1 MIKSMT
7 GYASESFI
15 INSTKFIVEI
25 KSVNSK
31 ILDLNIRFPHFLKA
45 YENDLRK
52 EISNKLHRGKI
63 EINVNSEIGANT
75 DEVSINKEII
85 TNYIQQLKQ
94 LNDIS
99 SDEKDYLKMAMRL
112 PNAYSS
118 KSIEL
123 NNTEINNIIDKISIA
138 IKNLNDYRAKE
149 GSEME
154 KDFKN
159 KISVIKELL
168 GNIEKIEKDRISK
181 KRTKLLDEFKRIEL
195 EIDNNRLEQEMIY
208 YLEKYDIN
216 EEIIRL
222 KSNILIFE
230 DALHSNEPVGKK
242 LGFICQ
248 EIGREINTIGSKAN
262 DANLQKLVIEMKDSL
277 EKIKENRKISHLPL
291 IKQSRL
297 SVMPIDYKSW
307 KIICNMGKI

>member
-1 MIKSMT
+1 MT

-45 YENDLRK
+45 YENDIRK
-52 EISNKLHRGKI
+52 EISNKLQRGKI
-63 EINVNSEIGANT
+63 ELNVNSEIGANT
-75 DEVSINKEII
+75 DEISINKEII

-94 LNDIS
+94 LNDINP
-99 SDEKDYLKMAMRL
+99 DEKDYLKMAMRL

-123 NNTEINNIIDKISIA
+123 DNTEIDNIIVKISIA
-138 IKNLNDYRAKE
+138 TKNLNDYRAKE

-154 KDFKN
+154 KDFRN

-262 DANLQKLVIEMKDSL
+262 DANLQKIVIEMKDNL
-277 EKIKENRKISHLPL
+277 EKIKENILNIL
-291 IKQSRL
+291 
-297 SVMPIDYKSW
+297 
-307 KIICNMGKI
+307 

>member
-1 MIKSMT
+1 MT

-31 ILDLNIRFPHFLKA
+31 ILDLSIRFPHFLKS
-45 YENDLRK
+45 YENDLRQ
-52 EISNKLHRGKI
+52 EISSKLFRGKI
-63 EINVNSEIGANT
+63 ELNVSSEIGKNS
-75 DEVSINKEII
+75 DEISVNKAIVN
-85 TNYIQQLKQ
+85 NYIQQLKKINN
-94 LNDIS
+94 LDTSDFS
-99 SDEKDYLKMAMRL
+99 SEKEYLKIAMRL

-123 NNTEINNIIDKISIA
+123 NTTEVQSIIDKISIVTT
-138 IKNLNDYRAKE
+138 NLNDYRAKE

-154 KDFKN
+154 KDFRN
-159 KISVIKELL
+159 KISLIKKLL
-168 GNIEKIEKDRISK
+168 VDIEAIEKERISK
-181 KRTKLLDEFKRIEL
+181 KRDKLLEEFKKIGL

-208 YLEKYDIN
+208 YLEKFDIN

-230 DALHSNEPVGKK
+230 ETLESNDPVGKK

-262 DANLQKLVIEMKDSL
+262 DANLQKNVIEMKDNL
-277 EKIKENRKISHLPL
+277 EKIKENILNIL
-291 IKQSRL
+291 
-297 SVMPIDYKSW
+297 
-307 KIICNMGKI
+307 

>member
-138 IKNLNDYRAKE
+138 IKKLNDYRAKE

-154 KDFKN
+154 KDFRN
-159 KISVIKELL
+159 KISVIKKLL

-277 EKIKENRKISHLPL
+277 EKIKENILNIL
-291 IKQSRL
+291 
-297 SVMPIDYKSW
+297 
-307 KIICNMGKI
+307 

>member
-31 ILDLNIRFPHFLKA
+31 ILDLNIRFPHFLRA

-63 EINVNSEIGANT
+63 ELNVNSEIGANT
-75 DEVSINKEII
+75 DEISINKEII

-94 LNDIS
+94 LNEIN
-99 SDEKDYLKMAMRL
+99 SDKKDYLKMAMRL

-138 IKNLNDYRAKE
+138 TKNLNDYRAKE

-154 KDFKN
+154 KDFRN

-168 GNIEKIEKDRISK
+168 GNIEKIEKERISK
-181 KRTKLLDEFKRIEL
+181 KRTKLLDEFRRIEL

-277 EKIKENRKISHLPL
+277 EKIKENILNIL
-291 IKQSRL
+291 
-297 SVMPIDYKSW
+297 
-307 KIICNMGKI
+307 

>member
-52 EISNKLHRGKI
+52 EISNKLIRGKI
-63 EINVNSEIGANT
+63 ELNVNSEIGANT
-75 DEVSINKEII
+75 DEISINKEII
-85 TNYIQQLKQ
+85 TNYIQQLQ
-94 LNDIS
+94 ELNDIN
-99 SDEKDYLKMAMRL
+99 SDEKDYLKMAIRL

-123 NNTEINNIIDKISIA
+123 NKTEIKNIIDKISIA
-138 IKNLNDYRAKE
+138 TKNLNDYRAKE
-149 GSEME
+149 GLEME
-154 KDFKN
+154 KDFRN
-159 KISVIKELL
+159 KISVIKGLL

-181 KRTKLLDEFKRIEL
+181 KRAKLLDEFKKIDL

-222 KSNILIFE
+222 KSNISIFE

-277 EKIKENRKISHLPL
+277 EKIKENILNIL
-291 IKQSRL
+291 
-297 SVMPIDYKSW
+297 
-307 KIICNMGKI
+307 

>member
-31 ILDLNIRFPHFLKA
+31 ILDLNIRFPNFLKD

-52 EISNKLHRGKI
+52 KISNKLRRGKI
-63 EINVNSEIGANT
+63 EINVNSEIGLNT
-75 DEVSINKEII
+75 DEISINQEII
-85 TNYIQQLKQ
+85 SNYIQQLKA
-94 LNDIS
+94 LNDIN

-123 NNTEINNIIDKISIA
+123 NKTEIKNIIDKISIA
-138 IKNLNDYRAKE
+138 TKNLNDYRAKE
-149 GSEME
+149 GLEME
-154 KDFKN
+154 KDFRN
-159 KISVIKELL
+159 KISVIKKLL
-168 GNIEKIEKDRISK
+168 DNIEKIEKDRISK

-277 EKIKENRKISHLPL
+277 EKIKENILNIL
-291 IKQSRL
+291 
-297 SVMPIDYKSW
+297 
-307 KIICNMGKI
+307 

>member
-63 EINVNSEIGANT
+63 ELNVNSEIGANT
-75 DEVSINKEII
+75 DEISINKEII

-94 LNDIS
+94 LNEIN
-99 SDEKDYLKMAMRL
+99 SDKKDYLKMAMRL

-138 IKNLNDYRAKE
+138 TKNLNDYRAKE

-154 KDFKN
+154 KDFRN
-159 KISVIKELL
+159 KIYVIKDLL

-181 KRTKLLDEFKRIEL
+181 KRAKLLDEFKRIEL

-277 EKIKENRKISHLPL
+277 EKIKENILNIL
-291 IKQSRL
+291 
-297 SVMPIDYKSW
+297 
-307 KIICNMGKI
+307 

>member
-52 EISNKLHRGKI
+52 EISNKLHRGKL
-63 EINVNSEIGANT
+63 ELNVNSEIGANT
-75 DEVSINKEII
+75 DEISINKEII

-94 LNDIS
+94 LNEIN
-99 SDEKDYLKMAMRL
+99 SDKKDYLKMAMRL

-138 IKNLNDYRAKE
+138 TKNLNDYRAKE

-154 KDFKN
+154 KDFRN
-159 KISVIKELL
+159 KISVIKKLL

-208 YLEKYDIN
+208 YIEKYDIN

-277 EKIKENRKISHLPL
+277 EKIKENILNIL
-291 IKQSRL
+291 
-297 SVMPIDYKSW
+297 
-307 KIICNMGKI
+307 

>member
-52 EISNKLHRGKI
+52 EISNKLYRGKI
-63 EINVNSEIGANT
+63 ELNVNSEIGVNT
-75 DEVSINKEII
+75 DEISINKEII
-85 TNYIQQLKQ
+85 ANYIQQLKQ
-94 LNDIS
+94 FNDIN

-138 IKNLNDYRAKE
+138 TKNLNDYRAKE

-154 KDFKN
+154 KDFRN
-159 KISVIKELL
+159 KISEIKKLL
-168 GNIEKIEKDRISK
+168 GNIEKIEKDRIAK
-181 KRTKLLDEFKRIEL
+181 KRTKLLDEFKRIGL

-216 EEIIRL
+216 EEIVRL

-230 DALHSNEPVGKK
+230 DTLNSNEPVGKK

-262 DANLQKLVIEMKDSL
+262 DANLQKIVIEMKDRL
-277 EKIKENRKISHLPL
+277 EKIKENILNIL
-291 IKQSRL
+291 
-297 SVMPIDYKSW
+297 
-307 KIICNMGKI
+307 

>member
-31 ILDLNIRFPHFLKA
+31 ILDLSIRFPHFLKS
-45 YENDLRK
+45 YENDLRQ
-52 EISNKLHRGKI
+52 EISSKLFRGKI
-63 EINVNSEIGANT
+63 ELNVSSEIGKNS
-75 DEVSINKEII
+75 DEISVNKAIVN
-85 TNYIQQLKQ
+85 NYIQQLKKINN
-94 LNDIS
+94 LDTSDFS
-99 SDEKDYLKMAMRL
+99 SEKEYLKIAMRL

-123 NNTEINNIIDKISIA
+123 NTTEVQIIIDKISIVTT
-138 IKNLNDYRAKE
+138 NLNDYRAKE

-154 KDFKN
+154 KDFRN
-159 KISVIKELL
+159 KISLIKKLL
-168 GNIEKIEKDRISK
+168 GDIENIEKERISK
-181 KRTKLLDEFKRIEL
+181 KRDKLLEEFKKIGL

-208 YLEKYDIN
+208 YLEKFDIN

-230 DALHSNEPVGKK
+230 ETLESIEPVGKK

-262 DANLQKLVIEMKDSL
+262 DANLQKIVIEMKDNL
-277 EKIKENRKISHLPL
+277 EKIKENILNIL
-291 IKQSRL
+291 
-297 SVMPIDYKSW
+297 
-307 KIICNMGKI
+307 

>member
-52 EISNKLHRGKI
+52 EISNKLYRGKI
-63 EINVNSEIGANT
+63 ELNVNSEIGVNT
-75 DEVSINKEII
+75 DEISINKEII
-85 TNYIQQLKQ
+85 ANYIQQLKQ
-94 LNDIS
+94 FNDIN

-138 IKNLNDYRAKE
+138 TKNLNDYRAKE

-154 KDFKN
+154 KDFRN
-159 KISVIKELL
+159 KISEIKKLL
-168 GNIEKIEKDRISK
+168 GNIEKIEKDRIAK
-181 KRTKLLDEFKRIEL
+181 KRTKLLDEFKRIGL

-277 EKIKENRKISHLPL
+277 EKIKENILNIL
-291 IKQSRL
+291 
-297 SVMPIDYKSW
+297 
-307 KIICNMGKI
+307 

>member
-31 ILDLNIRFPHFLKA
+31 ILDLSIRFPHFLKS
-45 YENDLRK
+45 YENDLRQK
-52 EISNKLHRGKI
+52 ISSKLFRGKI
-63 EINVNSEIGANT
+63 ELNVSSEIGKNS
-75 DEVSINKEII
+75 DEISVNKAIVN
-85 TNYIQQLKQ
+85 NYIQQLKKINN
-94 LNDIS
+94 LDTSDFS
-99 SDEKDYLKMAMRL
+99 SEKEYLKIAMRL

-123 NNTEINNIIDKISIA
+123 NTTEVQIIIDKISIVTT
-138 IKNLNDYRAKE
+138 NLNDYRAKE

-154 KDFKN
+154 KDFRN
-159 KISVIKELL
+159 KISLIKKLL
-168 GNIEKIEKDRISK
+168 GDIENIEKERISK
-181 KRTKLLDEFKRIEL
+181 KRDKLIEEFKKIGL

-208 YLEKYDIN
+208 YLEKFDIN

-230 DALHSNEPVGKK
+230 ETLESNEPVGKK

-262 DANLQKLVIEMKDSL
+262 DANLQKNVIEMKDNL
-277 EKIKENRKISHLPL
+277 EKIKENILNIL
-291 IKQSRL
+291 
-297 SVMPIDYKSW
+297 
-307 KIICNMGKI
+307 

>member
-1 MIKSMT
+1 MT

-15 INSTKFIVEI
+15 INSTKFVVEI

-45 YENDLRK
+45 YENELRK

-63 EINVNSEIGANT
+63 ELNVNLEIGANS
-75 DEVSINKEII
+75 DEISLNQEII
-85 TNYIQQLKQ
+85 SNYIRQLKK
-94 LNDIS
+94 LNNINS
-99 SDEKDYLKMAMRL
+99 NEFSDEKDYLKMAIRL

-123 NNTEINNIIDKISIA
+123 NTAEVKNIIDKISIA
-138 IKNLNDYRAKE
+138 TKSLNDYRAKE
-149 GSEME
+149 GLEME
-154 KDFKN
+154 KDFRN
-159 KISVIKELL
+159 KISEIKKFT
-168 GNIEKIEKDRISK
+168 GNIEKIEKNRILR
-181 KRTKLLDEFKRIEL
+181 KRIKLLDEFKKIEL

-230 DALHSNEPVGKK
+230 DTLDSNEPVGKK

-262 DANLQKLVIEMKDSL
+262 DANLQKLVIEMKNSL
-277 EKIKENRKISHLPL
+277 EKIKENILN
-291 IKQSRL
+291 I
-297 SVMPIDYKSW
+297 V
-307 KIICNMGKI
+307 

>member
-31 ILDLNIRFPHFLKA
+31 ILDLNIRFPHFLKS
-45 YENDLRK
+45 YENDLRQ
-52 EISNKLHRGKI
+52 EISSKLFRGKI
-63 EINVNSEIGANT
+63 ELNVSSEIGKNS
-75 DEVSINKEII
+75 DEISVNKAIVN
-85 TNYIQQLKQ
+85 NYIQQLKKINN
-94 LNDIS
+94 LDTSDFS
-99 SDEKDYLKMAMRL
+99 SEKEYLKIAMRL

-123 NNTEINNIIDKISIA
+123 NTTEVQIIIDKISIVTT
-138 IKNLNDYRAKE
+138 NLNDYRAKE

-154 KDFKN
+154 KDFRN
-159 KISVIKELL
+159 KISLIKKLL
-168 GNIEKIEKDRISK
+168 GDIENIEKERISK
-181 KRTKLLDEFKRIEL
+181 KRDKLLEEFKKISL

-208 YLEKYDIN
+208 YLEKFDIN

-230 DALHSNEPVGKK
+230 ETLESNDPVGKK

-262 DANLQKLVIEMKDSL
+262 DANLQKNVIEMKDKL
-277 EKIKENRKISHLPL
+277 EKIKENILNIL
-291 IKQSRL
+291 
-297 SVMPIDYKSW
+297 
-307 KIICNMGKI
+307 

>member
-63 EINVNSEIGANT
+63 ELNVNSEIGANT

-94 LNDIS
+94 LNDIN

-154 KDFKN
+154 KDFRN
-159 KISVIKELL
+159 KISEIKKLL
-168 GNIEKIEKDRISK
+168 GNIEKIDKDRIAK
-181 KRTKLLDEFKRIEL
+181 KRTKFLDEFKRIEL

-277 EKIKENRKISHLPL
+277 EKIKENILNIL
-291 IKQSRL
+291 
-297 SVMPIDYKSW
+297 
-307 KIICNMGKI
+307 

>member
-1 MIKSMT
+1 MT

-31 ILDLNIRFPHFLKA
+31 ILDLSIRFPHFLKS
-45 YENDLRK
+45 YENDLRQ
-52 EISNKLHRGKI
+52 EISSKLFRGKI
-63 EINVNSEIGANT
+63 ELNVSSEIGKNS
-75 DEVSINKEII
+75 DEISVNKEIVN
-85 TNYIQQLKQ
+85 NYIQQLKKINN
-94 LNDIS
+94 LDTSDFS
-99 SDEKDYLKMAMRL
+99 SEKEYLKIAMRL

-123 NNTEINNIIDKISIA
+123 NTTEVQIIIEKISIVTT
-138 IKNLNDYRAKE
+138 NLNDYRAKE

-154 KDFKN
+154 KDFRN
-159 KISVIKELL
+159 KISLIKKLL
-168 GNIEKIEKDRISK
+168 GDIENIEKERISK
-181 KRTKLLDEFKRIEL
+181 KRAKLLEEFQKIGL

-208 YLEKYDIN
+208 YLEKFDIN

-230 DALHSNEPVGKK
+230 ETLESNEPVGKK

-262 DANLQKLVIEMKDSL
+262 DANLQKNVIEMKDNL
-277 EKIKENRKISHLPL
+277 EKIKENILNIL
-291 IKQSRL
+291 
-297 SVMPIDYKSW
+297 
-307 KIICNMGKI
+307 

>member
-52 EISNKLHRGKI
+52 EISNKLYRGKI
-63 EINVNSEIGANT
+63 ELNVNSEIGVNT
-75 DEVSINKEII
+75 DEISINKEII
-85 TNYIQQLKQ
+85 ANYIQQLKQ
-94 LNDIS
+94 FNDIN

-138 IKNLNDYRAKE
+138 TKNLNDYRAKE

-154 KDFKN
+154 KDFRN

-195 EIDNNRLEQEMIY
+195 DIDNNRLEQEMIY

-230 DALHSNEPVGKK
+230 DALHSIEPVGKK

-262 DANLQKLVIEMKDSL
+262 DARLQKLVIEMKDSL
-277 EKIKENRKISHLPL
+277 EKIKENILNIL
-291 IKQSRL
+291 
-297 SVMPIDYKSW
+297 
-307 KIICNMGKI
+307 

>member
-31 ILDLNIRFPHFLKA
+31 TLDLNIRCPHFLKS

-52 EISNKLHRGKI
+52 GISSKLFRGKI
-63 EINVNSEIGANT
+63 ELNVTSEIGKNL
-75 DEVSINKEII
+75 DEISINQEIVS
-85 TNYIQQLKQ
+85 NYIKQLKE
-94 LNDIS
+94 LNNIDSKDFSESTNQFLNIS
-99 SDEKDYLKMAMRL
+99 SEKDYLKIAMRL

-118 KSIEL
+118 KSIDL
-123 NNTEINNIIDKISIA
+123 SASEITSIIDKISIA
-138 IKNLNDYRAKE
+138 TKNLNDYRAKE

-154 KDFKN
+154 KDFRN
-159 KISVIKELL
+159 KISLIKKLL
-168 GNIEKIEKDRISK
+168 GNIEKIEKERISK
-181 KRTKLLDEFKRIEL
+181 KREKLLEELRKIDL
-195 EIDNNRLEQEMIY
+195 EIDSNRLEQEMIY
-208 YLEKYDIN
+208 YLEKFDIN

-230 DALHSNEPVGKK
+230 EALESNNPVGKK

-262 DANLQKLVIEMKDSL
+262 DANLQKYVIEMKDNL
-277 EKIKENRKISHLPL
+277 EKIKENILNIL
-291 IKQSRL
+291 
-297 SVMPIDYKSW
+297 
-307 KIICNMGKI
+307 

>member
-52 EISNKLHRGKI
+52 EISNKLLRGKI
-63 EINVNSEIGANT
+63 ELNVNSEIGANT
-75 DEVSINKEII
+75 DEISINKEII
-85 TNYIQQLKQ
+85 TNYIQQLQ
-94 LNDIS
+94 ELNDIN
-99 SDEKDYLKMAMRL
+99 SDEKDYLKMAIRL

-123 NNTEINNIIDKISIA
+123 NKTEIKNIIDKISIA
-138 IKNLNDYRAKE
+138 TKNLNDYRAKE
-149 GSEME
+149 GLEME
-154 KDFKN
+154 KDFRN
-159 KISVIKELL
+159 KISVIKGLL

-181 KRTKLLDEFKRIEL
+181 KRAKLLDEFKKIDL

-222 KSNILIFE
+222 KSNISIFE

-262 DANLQKLVIEMKDSL
+262 DANLQKHVIKMKDSL
-277 EKIKENRKISHLPL
+277 EKIKENILNIL
-291 IKQSRL
+291 
-297 SVMPIDYKSW
+297 
-307 KIICNMGKI
+307 

>member
-31 ILDLNIRFPHFLKA
+31 ILDLNIRFPHFLRA

-63 EINVNSEIGANT
+63 ELNVNSEIGANT
-75 DEVSINKEII
+75 DEISINKEII

-94 LNDIS
+94 LNQIN

-138 IKNLNDYRAKE
+138 TKNLNDYRAKE

-154 KDFKN
+154 KDFRN
-159 KISVIKELL
+159 KISVIKKLL

-277 EKIKENRKISHLPL
+277 EKIKENILNIL
-291 IKQSRL
+291 
-297 SVMPIDYKSW
+297 
-307 KIICNMGKI
+307 